1 MFSQASVS
9 HSFLSGGGG
18 MHGWGMRGGGMCGR
32 VASMARRGGGE
43 GLLRG
48 RRDGH
53 CSGRYASYWNAFLL
67 GNIFG
72 NYKQM
77 LTM

>member
-1 MFSQASVS
+1 MVGACVA
-9 HSFLSGGGG
+9 GG
-18 MHGWGMRGGGMCGR
+18 HPWH
-32 VASMARRGGGE
+32 GGGE
-43 GLLRG
+43 GGLRG

-53 CSGRYASYWNAFLL
+53 CSGRYTSYWNAFLL
-67 GNIFG
+67 GNIFS